1 MPAGKRSG
9 GRCSAYLHGL
19 FDEGSLTEAL
29 AAWLLA
35 RKGIAR
41 ENFRPQS
48 HWDYQQSQYDLL
60 ADAVGASLDLD
71 AVYRAMGL
79 ANPNQKK

>member
-1 MPAGKRSG
+1 MTKQKKWFKRI
-9 GRCSAYLHGL
+9 GL
-19 FDEGSLTEAL
+19 A
-29 AAWLLA
+29 LLA

-48 HWDYQQSQYDLL
+48 HREYQQSQYDLL
-60 ADAVGASLDLD
+60 ADAVRASLDLD
-71 AVYRAMGL
+71 AVYRTMGL